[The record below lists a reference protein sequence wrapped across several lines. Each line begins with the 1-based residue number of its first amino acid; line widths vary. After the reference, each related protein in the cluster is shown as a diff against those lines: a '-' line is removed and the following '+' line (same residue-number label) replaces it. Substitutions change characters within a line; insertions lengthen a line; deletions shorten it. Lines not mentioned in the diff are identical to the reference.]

1 MIVYVAEHLHKSWA
15 ALRRALDI
23 DAMELEELPTDH
35 ERAVA
40 AEGQVTE
47 LQAELSVAKEA
58 LRKAGD
64 AKRKAAERAAK
75 KREKREEAKAAKAA
89 KVKQQKK
96 QQKQQLKAA
105 VAAKVAKAIP
115 AMEKRLEEEA

>member
-1 MIVYVAEHLHKSWA
+1 MWVLDDCVRGRAPPQELG
-15 ALRRALDI
+15 RALDI

-75 KREKREEAKAAKAA
+75 KREKREEAKAA
-89 KVKQQKK
+89 
-96 QQKQQLKAA
+96 
-105 VAAKVAKAIP
+105 I
-115 AMEKRLEEEA
+115 RRRRR